1 MQKLLLILLL
11 GCAACTSQ
19 AQDPQRKTAA
29 PGNAV
34 APAAVPEQGELLA
47 RIRAMAADA
56 SCSDHG
62 QCRSL
67 PIGHLACG
75 GPQSYLAYSTLKA
88 NEGTMRELGER
99 YKAQRQAEVVKRGEV
114 STCRYLPDP
123 GAVCVSGTCQL
134 GAASAAAPTAR

>member
-1 MQKLLLILLL
+1 MQRLLLILLL

-19 AQDPQRKTAA
+19 AQDPERKTAA
-29 PGNAV
+29 S
-34 APAAVPEQGELLA
+34 APAAPGQGDTLA
-47 RIRAMAADA
+47 RIRALAADA
-56 SCSDHG
+56 SCSDHS

-88 NEGTMRELGER
+88 NENTMRELGER
-99 YKAQRQAEVVKRGEV
+99 YKAQRQAKVVKRGEV
-114 STCRYLPDP
+114 STCRFNPDP

-134 GAASAAAPTAR
+134 GASSPAAPTAR

>member
-1 MQKLLLILLL
+1 MKKLLLILLF
-11 GCAACTSQ
+11 GCSACTSQ
-19 AQDPQRKTAA
+19 AQDPGLKTLAPATVAA
-29 PGNAV
+29 P
-34 APAAVPEQGELLA
+34 EGEDLLG

-56 SCSDHG
+56 SCSDHS

-88 NEGTMRELGER
+88 NEATMRELGER
-99 YKAQRQAEVVKRGEV
+99 YKAQRQAEVVKRGLV
-114 STCRYLPDP
+114 STCRFNPDP

-134 GAASAAAPTAR
+134 GGSSPAAPTAR